1 MSSDKK
7 ISELPL
13 ASSLDLEDTLP
24 VVHAN
29 QTQQVKLRDLI
40 AELQMV
46 IPQPRIKIYRDI
58 SRKNFGHDIV
68 KAFWEGPD
76 DKFLKYNPEF
86 WLYRYKKAGLRGVT
100 NRLPSSVIEDRYE
113 WRPKRFVHPSHQH
126 GVEYITEEGKGLRYY
141 GGEQMVR
148 VGTNLVRL
156 PSRNTE
162 WAVGAKPMVETE
174 LNLSP
179 WTYYRTSV
187 TDPVLGV
194 EPDKFPMAEQP
205 SVRGTGSA
213 NSRLCVFKVRIA
225 IDNPD
230 TKSEFPKLFGP
241 FSETF
246 ICFPFKVDKDYT
258 GFKYFLGSE
267 AAPRLR

>member
-7 ISELPL
+7 ISELPF
-13 ASSLDLEDTLP
+13 AESLDLEDTLP
-24 VVHAN
+24 VVHEN
-29 QTQQVKLRDLI
+29 QTHQVKLRDLI
-40 AELQMV
+40 AELQIA

-58 SRKNFGHDIV
+58 DKANYGHDIV
-68 KAFWEGPD
+68 RAFWEGSD

-86 WLYRYKKAGLRGVT
+86 WLYRYKKAGLRGISPGEASST
-100 NRLPSSVIEDRYE
+100 NDKYE

-126 GVEYITEEGKGLRYY
+126 GTEYVTNTGKGQRYY
-141 GGEQMVR
+141 AGEQMIM
-148 VGTNLVRL
+148 VGGVLQRI

-162 WAVGAKPMVETE
+162 WTVGAKPMAETV
-174 LNLSP
+174 LDLSP
-179 WTYYRTSV
+179 WTYYRSFDS
-187 TDPVLGV
+187 DPVVGV
-194 EPDKFPMAEQP
+194 LPTGFPTP
-205 SVRGTGSA
+205 TPLSVRGTGSA

-230 TKSEFPKLFGP
+230 TSSAFPKLFGP

-246 ICFPFKVDKDYT
+246 ICFPFRADKQYR
-258 GFKYFLGSE
+258 GFKYYLGGE